1 MNSTYF
7 DRFDIVNAYHAFYSS
22 HYNSMHSA
30 YYKRLSKIKQYGRN
44 LANSFEELETEN
56 ARCIYSNLCDASI
69 SDYYARELEREY
81 DELLNELYPIKI
93 GYASFYA
100 SDVLRELDPIMYRQ
114 GLIDYSDSEV
124 SEGRYPE
131 CVFDE
136 L

>member
-1 MNSTYF
+1 MTNANF
-7 DRFDIVNAYHAFYSS
+7 DRFDIVNAHHAFYSS

-44 LANSFEELETEN
+44 LANSFEELDSEN
-56 ARCIYSNLCDASI
+56 ARLIYSNLCDGSI
-69 SDYYARELEREY
+69 ADYYARELEKQY
-81 DELLNELYPIKI
+81 DELLDELYPIKI

-100 SDVLRELDPIMYRQ
+100 SDVLRQCDPIMYRQ
-114 GLIDYSDSEV
+114 GLLDYADDEV

-131 CVFDE
+131 CVFQE